1 MPDEIKDIRYATKF
15 EGGNGD
21 NQIHTLTFKTG
32 NTKLTIVEILL
43 KLAKYY
49 DDRRS

>member
-1 MPDEIKDIRYATKF
+1 MPDEITAISYATKF
-15 EGGNGD
+15 EGD
-21 NQIHTLTFKTG
+21 KCEKQVHTLTFKTG

-49 DDRRS
+49 DDRQS

>member
-1 MPDEIKDIRYATKF
+1 MSDEITDINYATKF
-15 EGGNGD
+15 EGD
-21 NQIHTLTFKTG
+21 KCENQIHTLTFKTG